1 MHSEIL
7 KQKKELENDIC
18 ILQNCSNIL
27 LSSSE
32 GLGLSEVRV
41 KLDGLIAVKVEK
53 LEKLEKSLEKSLEE
67 WQVLEEMTSRK

>member
-7 KQKKELENDIC
+7 KQKEELENDIC

-32 GLGLSEVRV
+32 GSGLSEVRV
-41 KLDGLIAVKVEK
+41 KLDGLIAVKVKK
-53 LEKLEKSLEKSLEE
+53 LEKLEKSLEE

>member
-7 KQKKELENDIC
+7 KQKEELENDIA

-32 GLGLSEVRV
+32 GPGPLEAMV
-41 KLDGLIAVKVEK
+41 KLDTFIAEKEKK
-53 LEKLEKSLEKSLEE
+53 LEKLEKSLEE

>member
-7 KQKKELENDIC
+7 KQKEELENDIA

-32 GLGLSEVRV
+32 GPGPLEAMV
-41 KLDGLIAVKVEK
+41 KLDTFIAEK
-53 LEKLEKSLEKSLEE
+53 EKKLQKMKKSLKQWEVLEKEK
-67 WQVLEEMTSRK
+67 MTSRK